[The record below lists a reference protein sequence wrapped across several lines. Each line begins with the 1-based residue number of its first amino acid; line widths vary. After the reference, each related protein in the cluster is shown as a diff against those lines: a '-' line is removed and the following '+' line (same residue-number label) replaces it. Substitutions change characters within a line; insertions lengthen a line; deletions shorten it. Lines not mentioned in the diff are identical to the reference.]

1 MAHSLL
7 RLTESVYNTPHCITP
22 SSLSV
27 ILDYLENRNTGA
39 EMVRYDSPPS
49 TPKTQN
55 SYPGG
60 FGVLNVDGSL
70 TYRPVMG
77 ACGEVNGTSYQSLIQ
92 ETEAMAEAGVKT
104 IVMEVTSGGGQAAH
118 CFETANEIRAI
129 CDEHGIKLIGYADE
143 MAASAA
149 YALIT
154 VCDVVIANPS
164 ASIGSVGAVVALL
177 DDSKAMD
184 RAGLKRI
191 FITSGESKVPF
202 DADGSFKQSFL
213 DDIQSRVDEL
223 NAEFT
228 AHVSKYTGLDTE
240 TIRSFEAKVFTAKEA
255 LKLGLINSVMT
266 NKEFAQYVAQAIKEP
281 NEA

>member
-7 RLTESVYNTPHCITP
+7 RLTESVYNVPHCITP
-22 SSLSV
+22 SSLTV
-27 ILDYLENRNTGA
+27 VLDYLENRNNGA
-39 EMVRYDSPPS
+39 ELARYDDK
-49 TPKTQN
+49 PKQPAQAQT
-55 SYPGG
+55 YPGG
-60 FGVLNVDGSL
+60 FGVLSVDGSL
-70 TYRPVMG
+70 TYKPVMG
-77 ACGEVNGTSYQSLIQ
+77 ACGELNGTSYQSLINQ
-92 ETEAMAEAGVKT
+92 TEAMAAAGVKT
-104 IVMEVTSGGGQAAH
+104 IVMEVASGGGQAAH

-129 CDEHGIKLIGYADE
+129 CDENGINLIGYADE

-149 YALIT
+149 YALIS

-164 ASIGSVGAVVALL
+164 AQVGSIGCVVALL

-202 DADGSFKQSFL
+202 DADGSFKKSFL
-213 DDIQSRVDEL
+213 EDIQARVDML
-223 NAEFT
+223 NEDFT
-228 AHVSKYTGLDTE
+228 SHVSQYTGLDAK
-240 TIRSFEAKVFTAKEA
+240 TIRSFEAKVFTAQEA